1 MTINDQIRDEKLQYD
16 INREAAKISA
26 LSSGKI
32 HKYEYLTGE
41 EILPPNQH
49 TLNTLKSNDKLT
61 IEDVIP
67 KSALNNDEAKKEL
80 DKIKE
85 IEKTAYREKL
95 VYETKEYTYSVKDF
109 QTIKTFGRDIYEGNT
124 MLKEVDEYQADLL
137 DKIINFMK
145 KTKPKSPEKKQI
157 KKALLLKTCI
167 IFLKIEKKFLT
178 LLKVKY
184 SQ

>member
-1 MTINDQIRDEKLQYD
+1 MIRLEMKNY
-16 INREAAKISA
+16 N
-26 LSSGKI
+26 
-32 HKYEYLTGE
+32 
-41 EILPPNQH
+41 
-49 TLNTLKSNDKLT
+49 
-61 IEDVIP
+61 
-67 KSALNNDEAKKEL
+67 EL
-80 DKIKE
+80 L
-85 IEKTAYREKL
+85 REKL
-95 VYETKEYTYSVKDF
+95 PKYQPLHQAKLISTNIYTYSVKDF
-109 QTIKTFGRDIYEGNT
+109 QTIKTFGRYIYEGNT